1 MSSSNYVLLV
11 IIIMDFSSTVLFIC
25 LIFFKCQVRGQEN
38 SALQS
43 SLTVETQYLTF
54 DMSQYGQDGG
64 VFSSPNFPNN
74 YPQNTILFYQFIASS
89 DYRVV
94 IEIDSFQIRGVTP
107 QCTHDYLDVFI
118 NVTNFDFVHN
128 VLNDQLLHRYCGRNK
143 PPLLVSFTNLLLL
156 GFFTEDTQTERGF
169 NGSFRFIPAQPYR
182 NNLQRQ
188 PCDYIFNSSKAKR
201 GEFFSSTYPGTY
213 LPWQFCNYSFI
224 GLPGERIHIRFRDL
238 ILFKTPNTQHCAVDL
253 IKVYDNILDPP
264 ELRRFLSS
272 FRQNTHSD
280 QQYLSDQH
288 DQHHITD
295 LCGTYHLPLDV
306 YSTSNILL
314 LYFIATHYAELTD
327 EEQAQMSD
335 YARPLWR
342 KGFYAEYE
350 FSSSLT
356 KLDFIDKT
364 KSNQYVSGTECDQTI
379 KSFGQGHGII
389 HSPNWPHAYKPQ
401 TSCTTYLL
409 GLDDRYTLENVEI
422 EFDQFDIDCNL
433 ASLVI
438 YNASRIYDYRL
449 RSRPS
454 SNNSPLVTTSKS
466 PLFSNY
472 YRQEL
477 DFKGNLSFCGHFKP
491 EGRFVSQTAL
501 LKLSFIPTDRSGT
514 NTFSSL
520 NNGGKFQAKY
530 KFVKS
535 YHQVSADEYDGT
547 NPNICNLSYYQSRT
561 ITGKFEP
568 PRSSEND
575 YFANSNCTFNFFPLN
590 EHSRLL
596 IWYDYFNIADD
607 DLVRCPS
614 DNLTYTY
621 SLHSSSIFYSHP
633 FHYCGYRNFPSP
645 FLTLRSTELFRV
657 HFRSNDDSETGLG
670 FEGRYQFLNQSSS
683 FFSFICRSPFDSI
696 IYINETK
703 EPSGNIST
711 DGYPENVICEWS
723 YVTTRGFQFLL
734 ELNLLQIE
742 GSKTKDPPQGCQTAV
757 LRIYSEGRFDELCG
771 QQDEISYFTTDSNW
785 FTIQFISL
793 NRQTKELLR
802 GFHLYWTVIEMKLKS
817 TEQQCSLS
825 NEYFYCRNT
834 INHTIGNFCIH
845 RSLVCDG
852 RSHCQPLSNDDEH
865 PSNCYMVIPSHSKHS
880 SSSLPSSTFSFFQQ
894 HLLLIIIIFI
904 LCLTMLC
911 IALILICLLI
921 KMKRRQQ
928 DRQVNKSRRRTNQQ
942 DDFLLRKKSLQTY
955 SDEEEEDD
963 DEDNQSEFIATNRM
977 EQAVTTV

>member
-1 MSSSNYVLLV
+1 MN
-11 IIIMDFSSTVLFIC
+11 FSSTVLFIC
-25 LIFFKCQVRGQEN
+25 LIFLKWQVRGQDD
-38 SALQS
+38 SGQHS
-43 SLTVETQYLTF
+43 SLTVETQYLRF

-64 VFSSPNFPNN
+64 VFSSPNFPNY

-94 IEIDSFQIRGVTP
+94 IEIDFFQVRGVTP
-107 QCTHDYLDVFI
+107 QCTHDYLDVYI
-118 NVTNFDFVHN
+118 NVTNFDVVHN
-128 VLNDQLLHRYCGRNK
+128 PVNDQLLHRYCGRNK

-182 NNLQRQ
+182 KNLKRE
-188 PCDYIFNSSKAKR
+188 PCDYVFDSSVSKR
-201 GEFFSSTYPGTY
+201 GELFSSTYPGTY
-213 LPWQFCNYSFI
+213 LPGQFCNYSFV
-224 GLPGERIHIRFRDL
+224 GQPGERIHIRFRDL
-238 ILFKTPNTQHCAVDL
+238 ILFKTPNTHHCAVDL
-253 IKVYDNILDPP
+253 IKLYDNTLDPP

-272 FRQNTHSD
+272 FQSASHSE

-288 DQHHITD
+288 DHHHITD
-295 LCGTYHLPLDV
+295 LCGTYVLPLDV
-306 YSTSNILL
+306 YSTGNLLL

-327 EEQAQMSD
+327 EEQAQMAEHSG
-335 YARPLWR
+335 PVWR
-342 KGFYAEYE
+342 KGFFAEYE

-356 KLDFIDKT
+356 KLDFISKN

-379 KSFGQGHGII
+379 KSFGQGHGKFQ
-389 HSPNWPHAYKPQ
+389 SPNWPHPYKPQ

-454 SNNSPLVTTSKS
+454 SPLLSTSKS
-466 PLFSNY
+466 SLFSNY

-491 EGRFVSQTAL
+491 EGRFVSKNAL

-514 NTFSSL
+514 NVYSSL
-520 NNGGKFQAKY
+520 NSGGKFQARY

-547 NPNICNLSYYQSRT
+547 NPNTCNLSYYQSRALF
-561 ITGKFEP
+561 GKFEP

-575 YFANSNCTFNFFPLN
+575 YFANSNCTFNFYPMN
-590 EHSRLL
+590 ENSRLL
-596 IWYDYFNIADD
+596 IWYDYFNIVDD
-607 DLVRCPS
+607 DLIQCPS

-621 SLHSSSIFYSHP
+621 SLYSSSIFYVHP
-633 FHYCGYRNFPSP
+633 FRYCGYRNFPSP
-645 FLTLRSTELFRV
+645 FLSVRSTELFRI
-657 HFRSNDDSETGLG
+657 HFRSNDDADAGLG
-670 FEGRYQFLNQSSS
+670 FEGRYQFVNQSNSL
-683 FFSFICRSPFDSI
+683 FSPAICRTPFDSI
-696 IYINETK
+696 VYVNETN
-703 EPSGNIST
+703 EPSGNISS

-723 YVTTRGFQFLL
+723 YVTSRGFQFLL

-757 LRIYSEGRFDELCG
+757 LRIYSEGRIDELCG
-771 QQDEISYFTTDSNW
+771 QQEEIYYFTTESNW

-802 GFHLYWTVIEMKLKS
+802 GFHIYWTVIETRTKS
-817 TEQQCSLS
+817 VDQRCSLS
-825 NEYFYCRNT
+825 DEYFYCKKT
-834 INHTIGNFCIH
+834 ANHSIGNFCIH
-845 RSLVCDG
+845 RSLLCDG
-852 RSHCQPLSNDDEH
+852 HSHCQPISNDDEH
-865 PSNCYMVIPSHSKHS
+865 PSNCYMMIPSRVKQPLA
-880 SSSLPSSTFSFFQQ
+880 LPSSTLSFFHQ
-894 HLLLIIIIFI
+894 HLLLIVIIFV

-911 IALILICLLI
+911 IVFILICLLI

-928 DRQVNKSRRRTNQQ
+928 DRQSSKRRRTNQR
-942 DDFLLRKKSLQTY
+942 DDLLLRKKSLQTY
-955 SDEEEEDD
+955 SDEEEEDED
-963 DEDNQSEFIATNRM
+963 DGEHHINRM